1 MKIEVC
7 VASLEAAIRA
17 EQLKADRVEL
27 CSEMGVGGVTP
38 SIGLVEQLVEE
49 IQIPIH
55 VLVRPRSGDFNYS
68 MNEYSLILKD
78 MGHLIDLNIAGIVVG
93 ATTSTGALALPQL
106 KEMLALAGKVP
117 LTFHRAFDVL
127 EKPLIALEQLIDL
140 GFTALLTGG
149 QCERASDGFSLLK
162 QMKSIAAGSIDILPG
177 GGVHA
182 SNCQLFVEEQFNW
195 LHLSAKKEI
204 PLEARTDKNLSF
216 LEQPQYELDE
226 ERLKEVVALCK

>member
-55 VLVRPRSGDFNYS
+55 VLVRPRSGDFKYS
-68 MNEYSLILKD
+68 PNEYSLILKD
-78 MGHLIDLNIAGIVVG
+78 MGRLIDLNVAGIVVG

-140 GFTALLTGG
+140 GFTTLLTGG

>member
-7 VASLEAAIRA
+7 VASLEAAKRA

-38 SIGLVEQLVEE
+38 SIGLVEQLVEG

-68 MNEYSLILKD
+68 TNEFSLILKD
-78 MGHLIDLNIAGIVVG
+78 MERLIDLNVAGIVVG

-106 KEMLALAGKVP
+106 KEMLALAGNVP
-117 LTFHRAFDVL
+117 LTFHRAFDVV
-127 EKPLIALEQLIDL
+127 EKPLFALEQLIDL
-140 GFTALLTGG
+140 GFAALLTGG
-149 QCERASDGFSLLK
+149 QCERAADGFSLLK

-177 GGVHA
+177 GGVNA
-182 SNCQLFVEEQFNW
+182 SNCQMFVDEQFNW

-204 PLEARTDKNLSF
+204 PLEVQTDKNLSF

-226 ERLKEVVALCK
+226 ERLKTVVALCK

>member
-7 VASLEAAIRA
+7 VASLEAAKRA

-38 SIGLVEQLVEE
+38 SIGLVEQLVEG

-68 MNEYSLILKD
+68 TNEFSLILKD
-78 MGHLIDLNIAGIVVG
+78 MERLIDLNVAGIVVG

-117 LTFHRAFDVL
+117 LTFHRAFDVV
-127 EKPLIALEQLIDL
+127 EKPLFALEQLIDL
-140 GFTALLTGG
+140 GFAALLTGG
-149 QCERASDGFSLLK
+149 QCERAADCFSLLK
-162 QMKSIAAGSIDILPG
+162 QMKSIAADSIDILPG

-182 SNCQLFVEEQFNW
+182 SNCQMFVDEQFNW

-204 PLEARTDKNLSF
+204 PLEVQTDKNLSF

-226 ERLKEVVALCK
+226 ERLKTVVALCK